1 MEKTNH
7 EKRTEILE
15 SAAKLFS
22 ESGFERTTVDEIAAK
37 ANVGKGTIYLYFQN
51 KEDIFLAIME
61 EGLAKL
67 INLFKLITESGSFI
81 QQMREI
87 IMTHFK
93 FIEDNQDFYKI
104 LLKEQVG
111 LNLHHENTENNL
123 TCLHQ
128 SLYELI
134 TNFIRKGMNE
144 GYVKPGPLD
153 SYVAAVSGMVS
164 HTAFFWLI
172 TGGKDSLV
180 SKTDS
185 VLNIILYGMVNH
197 AMVDPN
203 QNVSGGALNVS

>member
-134 TNFIRKGMNE
+134 TNFIRKGMKE